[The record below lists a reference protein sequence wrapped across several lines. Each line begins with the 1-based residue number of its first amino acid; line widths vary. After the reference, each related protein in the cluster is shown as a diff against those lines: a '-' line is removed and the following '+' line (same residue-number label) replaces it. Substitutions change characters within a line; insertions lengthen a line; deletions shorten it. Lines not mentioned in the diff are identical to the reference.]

1 MTSETK
7 SKKTTKPISEIDQKI
22 TDLAK
27 SIVNSDSYQGAADA
41 QYLIKQLSKRV
52 IEAMLQGEM
61 TAHLEGERRAIDAE
75 NASNVADPL
84 MSRNK
89 RNGTSSKTIK
99 TEQGP
104 MQVDI
109 PRDRNATFEPILLP
123 KHVRRFGKID
133 EQIIAMYS
141 RGMSTRDIEAFVRD
155 MYGLEISP
163 DYVSAVTQCVL
174 EDMQRWQNRDR
185 KSVV

>member
-1 MTSETK
+1 
-7 SKKTTKPISEIDQKI
+7 
-22 TDLAK
+22 
-27 SIVNSDSYQGAADA
+27 
-41 QYLIKQLSKRV
+41 
-52 IEAMLQGEM
+52 MLQGEM
-61 TAHLEGERRAIDAE
+61 TAHLEGE
-75 NASNVADPL
+75 
-84 MSRNK
+84 
-89 RNGTSSKTIK
+89 TSSKTIQ

-174 EDMQRWQNRDR
+174 EGKQRKAEPAITRRLPSSFLRCHADQNSSSSRR
-185 KSVV
+185 KEHGVHIALGI